1 MKYLGNLCLKPFFHI
16 RFFELN
22 KMHEQGSNSG
32 DHLVGGAPVRKG
44 KGGERKHVLLSH
56 KMEYNNFVYF
66 FILET
71 PILGSRTVMRK
82 ETLKALEHRREE
94 ARSFDPLPTK

>member
-1 MKYLGNLCLKPFFHI
+1 MFKTGFFNF

-44 KGGERKHVLLSH
+44 KGGETKHVLLSH
-56 KMEYNNFVYF
+56 KMKYNNFVYF
-66 FILET
+66 FHFRN
-71 PILGSRTVMRK
+71 PYLGQPDRHEEGDPKGSGAS
-82 ETLKALEHRREE
+82 ERRGKI
-94 ARSFDPLPTK
+94 T